1 MKTNLFNRTMLT
13 LIAVLLAIHL
23 FMDFKPAVVNAEGP
37 VKMVTVQEYSSGP
50 ILGFSCLTNSSGSA
64 CFILTR

>member
-1 MKTNLFNRTMLT
+1 MKTNLFTRIMLT
-13 LIAVLLAIHL
+13 LIATILAIHL
-23 FMDFKPAVVNAEGP
+23 FMDFKPTIVNAQGP